1 MKTYND
7 IYLSTRNIL
16 RQNGVEG
23 YALEA
28 RILVACAAGKT
39 VQQLLRDIN
48 LYTTEQV
55 ENTVL
60 DRLRGEP
67 VAYITGSWEFYG
79 LPMTV
84 TPDVLIPRMD
94 TEVLVDAV
102 KEFLT
107 GYKMDAR
114 VLDLCCGSGCIT
126 CAIGHELP
134 ATKLVAVDLSASALE
149 VCRQNI
155 AKNRLS
161 SRVICMQADATSSPP
176 LGIGSFDVI
185 VSNPPYLTAAEME
198 QLQPEVAQEPAMAL
212 EAGEDGL
219 VFYRAIAEHYQKAL
233 RPGGALA
240 LGINSGAYVSEIIRG
255 GLMAVDPGQM
265 EAGRSLGLNY
275 MTTMFEIIIPQAIR
289 SILPALGNEFIMLLK
304 DSSLITVI
312 GGKELLYAA
321 QGIMNRTYE
330 AMFPLLGVALIYL
343 ILVMLFTW
351 LLSKFERRL
360 AQSDRG

>member
-55 ENTVL
+55 ENIVL
-60 DRLRGEP
+60 DYTARRLRGEP

-185 VSNPPYLTAAEME
+185 VSNPPYIESAEIAR
-198 QLQPEVAQEPAMAL
+198 LDRSVRDYEPVWAL
-212 EAGEDGL
+212 DGGEDGL
-219 VFYRAIAEHYQKAL
+219 RFYKGIIKYWKSLL
-233 RPGGALA
+233 RSGGCLMFEVGEGQASA
-240 LGINSGAYVSEIIRG
+240 VCEM
-255 GLMAVDPGQM
+255 LMAAGFASAQTRKDTQM
-265 EAGRSLGLNY
+265 IDRV
-275 MTTMFEIIIPQAIR
+275 
-289 SILPALGNEFIMLLK
+289 
-304 DSSLITVI
+304 VI
-312 GGKELLYAA
+312 GK
-321 QGIMNRTYE
+321 M
-330 AMFPLLGVALIYL
+330 
-343 ILVMLFTW
+343 
-351 LLSKFERRL
+351 
-360 AQSDRG
+360 